1 MNTIEDLRN
10 SDAHS
15 FVLNT
20 LKYHLTN
27 QDVLNVGISAIFA
40 LASDEET
47 RQLLIEEEGCE
58 TVLEII
64 NSHFSN
70 NDIMNN
76 CCKILI
82 WFLNNEEGIIR
93 IKNKISNTFTPENK
107 KILLDKIFDICN
119 DN

>member
-1 MNTIEDLRN
+1 MNNMELRN
-10 SDAHS
+10 ADAHS
-15 FVLNT
+15 IVLNT

-27 QDVLNVGISAIFA
+27 QEVLNIGMSAIFA

-58 TVLEII
+58 IVLDII
-64 NSHFSN
+64 NCHFSN
-70 NDIMNN
+70 NDIMDN

-82 WFLNNEEGIIR
+82 WFLNNQEGITR
-93 IKNKISNTFTPENK
+93 IKNKMNNTFTPEHK
-107 KILLDKIFDICN
+107 KIILNKIFDICN

>member
-1 MNTIEDLRN
+1 
-10 SDAHS
+10 
-15 FVLNT
+15 
-20 LKYHLTN
+20 
-27 QDVLNVGISAIFA
+27 
-40 LASDEET
+40 
-47 RQLLIEEEGCE
+47 
-58 TVLEII
+58 
-64 NSHFSN
+64 
-70 NDIMNN
+70 MNN

>member
-47 RQLLIEEEGCE
+47 RQLLI
-58 TVLEII
+58 
-64 NSHFSN
+64 
-70 NDIMNN
+70 
-76 CCKILI
+76 
-82 WFLNNEEGIIR
+82 
-93 IKNKISNTFTPENK
+93 
-107 KILLDKIFDICN
+107 
-119 DN
+119 

>member
-1 MNTIEDLRN
+1 MNNIENRN
-10 SDAHS
+10 TYTHS
-15 FVLNT
+15 IVLNI

-27 QDVLNVGISAIFA
+27 PDVLNAGIMAIFV
-40 LASDEET
+40 LSSDEET

-58 TVLEII
+58 IVLDII
-64 NSHFSN
+64 NCHFSN

-82 WFLNNEEGIIR
+82 WFLNNQEGIIR
-93 IKNKISNTFTPENK
+93 IKNKINNTFTPENK
-107 KILLDKIFDICN
+107 KILIDKIFDICN